1 MPTPKFRRIAIVGV
15 GLLGGSLGLAIL
27 RRQLAAEVVGIGR
40 NPARLAAAKR
50 VKAITA
56 GTTVLKKG
64 LAGSDLAIVCTPVE
78 SIADTVRRIAD
89 VAEQPILITDVG
101 STKQAITTELDRLQ
115 QSEAWPNRARFVG
128 SHPIAGNEKSGVE
141 HGSAD
146 LFAGKAVVITPSA
159 TTKPADV
166 SAIKRFWIALDARVT
181 ILSPEEH
188 DLAMAAISHLP
199 HLLASAIAASTPE
212 RYLALSGA
220 GWQDTTR
227 IAAGD
232 PALWQQILLS
242 NRQNLLVNLASF
254 EQGLAAFASALRS
267 NDPTALKRL
276 LADGKKIR
284 DAANGNGRKK
294 PE

>member
-188 DLAMAAISHLP
+188 DLAMAAI
-199 HLLASAIAASTPE
+199 AASTPE